1 MIGVRLWH
9 GLPIKYAW
17 CHIVRT
23 CAFAAVATP
32 AAVRRPKSM
41 FLTITLTAPRV
52 CAGSTD
58 RHSGQRLPP
67 RRRSPFRVFAAAAP
81 STAVISVFAVTL
93 NIRPAMPSSVLLNV
107 LHVALIQRGEVGSG
121 LALGTK
127 QLIDLGV
134 NRLGVSVLSAVDEKG
149 HQLSR

>member
-1 MIGVRLWH
+1 MGCPLSMRGAIS
-9 GLPIKYAW
+9 
-17 CHIVRT
+17 VRT

-32 AAVRRPKSM
+32 AAAASSTKLRRPKSM

-58 RHSGQRLPP
+58 RRSGQCLPP

-149 HQLSR
+149 HQPSR